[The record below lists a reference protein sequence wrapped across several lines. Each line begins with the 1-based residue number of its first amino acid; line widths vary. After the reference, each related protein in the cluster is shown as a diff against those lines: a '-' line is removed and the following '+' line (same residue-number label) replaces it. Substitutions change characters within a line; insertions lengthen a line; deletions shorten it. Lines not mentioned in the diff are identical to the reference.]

1 MVSGKNK
8 NIIINIAI
16 AFLGCILVILVHHLG
31 YRWYMNYFS
40 PRSRG
45 VTLGF
50 VIFYMEYVV
59 IPVVFFSAFMKV
71 KYSLLFIGV
80 VIFYMF
86 YEWYGTNPL
95 RVVLMFFSCS
105 VGYVMV
111 IVCSVI
117 MKYLGKNNTAKSNKD
132 F

>member
-1 MVSGKNK
+1 
-8 NIIINIAI
+8 
-16 AFLGCILVILVHHLG
+16 
-31 YRWYMNYFS
+31 MNYFS

-50 VIFYMEYVV
+50 VIFYMEYVI

-71 KYSLLFIGV
+71 KYSLLFIVYCLLFIGV

-111 IVCSVI
+111 IICSVI

>member
-1 MVSGKNK
+1 
-8 NIIINIAI
+8 
-16 AFLGCILVILVHHLG
+16 
-31 YRWYMNYFS
+31 
-40 PRSRG
+40 
-45 VTLGF
+45 
-50 VIFYMEYVV
+50 
-59 IPVVFFSAFMKV
+59 
-71 KYSLLFIGV
+71 
-80 VIFYMF
+80 MF

>member
-50 VIFYMEYVV
+50 VIFYMEYVI
-59 IPVVFFSAFMKV
+59 IPVVFFCFHESKI
-71 KYSLLFIGV
+71 LFIVYWCGY
-80 VIFYMF
+80 FLY
-86 YEWYGTNPL
+86 
-95 RVVLMFFSCS
+95 VL
-105 VGYVMV
+105 
-111 IVCSVI
+111 
-117 MKYLGKNNTAKSNKD
+117 
-132 F
+132 

>member
-1 MVSGKNK
+1 
-8 NIIINIAI
+8 
-16 AFLGCILVILVHHLG
+16 
-31 YRWYMNYFS
+31 
-40 PRSRG
+40 
-45 VTLGF
+45 
-50 VIFYMEYVV
+50 
-59 IPVVFFSAFMKV
+59 MKV

-111 IVCSVI
+111 IICSVI
-117 MKYLGKNNTAKSNKD
+117 MKYLGKNNTAKSNKEY
-132 F
+132 FTFMKVKYSLLFIGVVIFYMFYE